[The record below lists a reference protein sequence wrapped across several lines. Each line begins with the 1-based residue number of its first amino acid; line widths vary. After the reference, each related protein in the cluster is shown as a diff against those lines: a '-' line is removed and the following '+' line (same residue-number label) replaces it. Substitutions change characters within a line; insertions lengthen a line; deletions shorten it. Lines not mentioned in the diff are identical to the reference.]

1 MHSEKINEIVA
12 HFIGLFN
19 TAIDDARIRFEYLQG
34 YETPKTVQKED
45 SDYVQSPDFRSDFA
59 LKSYDPDI
67 SYELRAYDIARL
79 DSADHVAPS
88 RHHLDQPAGAAQA
101 GQVDV
106 RSREDHGISGNGPEA
121 SGTMP
126 PAGPDPVFSHIYQA
140 STLHDDDVVNLT
152 GMLVEPRNLT
162 HVDQT
167 LEDFLAEALE
177 ASPFARIGAA
187 DAPASFAAGVA
198 NLEALAS
205 MAGTSQQAVPA
216 APATGGPENLP
227 QAASPDELVKNE
239 SGDAVLI
246 AERIEGTYVN
256 GTRAETAPEL
266 RDNLPGR
273 EHTAHPAETPLDKPL
288 QNGDLDIDAGTN
300 VVANVA
306 SVVGTAA
313 AAPVTAVMGDY
324 HQIDVISQSYVY
336 ADRDTLDGAISGT
349 CATMTTTVALNIASF
364 GGGESGAS
372 LPGEPEIPAGSPTFP
387 KNWQVN
393 VVEGDLSLVHWIEQY
408 NFVSDNDRLT
418 VTRTGA
424 ETTVLSGGNTAVN
437 VASFLGI
444 AEHYDLVLVGGRL
457 VDLNVISQI
466 SILYDNDEIAGISAG
481 KGIALDT
488 GGNLVWNMASIENVS
503 SGVRFEAMPDY
514 FHEAADQ
521 MREGDGTLPD
531 ELLRDHDFEGYA
543 DLHILFITGN
553 LYDITIVQQ
562 VSILGDADAVS
573 YAVGKVLEDG
583 SEASVT
589 VHTGNN
595 AVVNVAEIIDFDGSS
610 GTTYVGGGSYSDAVL
625 IQSGIVDGMPDLQRE
640 SGGLTTELIAFIG
653 EDTARQGEDM
663 DGDVGTD
670 QSGSQWSDVMHT
682 ILA

>member
-34 YETPKTVQKED
+34 YETPKTAQKED

-59 LKSYDPDI
+59 LKSYDPEI

-79 DSADHVAPS
+79 DSADHAAPS
-88 RHHLDQPAGAAQA
+88 RHHLDQPAAAAQA

-106 RSREDHGISGNGPEA
+106 RSTEDHGISGNGPEA
-121 SGTMP
+121 SDTMP
-126 PAGPDPVFSHIYQA
+126 PAGPDAGFSHIYQA

-152 GMLVEPRNLT
+152 GMLAEPRNLT

-167 LEDFLAEALE
+167 LEGFLAEALE
-177 ASPFARIGAA
+177 ASPFAQIGAA
-187 DAPASFAAGVA
+187 EAPASFAAVA
-198 NLEALAS
+198 AKLEALAS
-205 MAGTSQQAVPA
+205 LAGASQQAVPP

-239 SGDAVLI
+239 AGDAVLI

-256 GTRAETAPEL
+256 GTPADAAPEL

-273 EHTAHPAETPLDKPL
+273 EHTAHPAGTPLDKPL
-288 QNGDLDIDAGTN
+288 QNGELDIHAGTN

-306 SVVGTAA
+306 SVVGAVEA
-313 AAPVTAVMGDY
+313 PPVTAVMGDY

-364 GGGESGAS
+364 GGGETGAC
-372 LPGEPEIPAGSPTFP
+372 LPEEAEIPAESSTFP
-387 KNWQVN
+387 TSWRVN
-393 VVEGDLSLVHWIEQY
+393 VVEGDLSIVHWVEQY
-408 NFVSDNDRLT
+408 NFASDNDSLT

-444 AEHYDLVLVGGRL
+444 AEHYDLILVGGRL
-457 VDLNVISQI
+457 IDLDVISQI
-466 SILYDNDEIAGISAG
+466 SILYDNDDIAGVSAG

-488 GGNLVWNMASIENVS
+488 GGNLVWNMASIGNVS

-514 FHEAADQ
+514 FHEAAGQ
-521 MREGDGTLPD
+521 MHEGDGTLPD
-531 ELLRDHDFEGYA
+531 ELLRDNAFEDYA

-553 LYDITIVQQ
+553 LYDVTIVQQ

-573 YAVGKVLEDG
+573 FAAGKLLEDG
-583 SEASVT
+583 PEASVA

-595 AVVNVAEIIDFDGSS
+595 GVFNVAEIIDSG
-610 GTTYVGGGSYSDAVL
+610 GTTYVGGEIYSDAVL
-625 IQSGIVDGMPDLQRE
+625 IQSGIVDGMPDLQRD

-653 EDTARQGEDM
+653 EDTAPQGGDM
-663 DGDVGTD
+663 DGDHGTD
-670 QSGSQWSDVMHT
+670 LSGSQWSDVMHT

>member
-239 SGDAVLI
+239 FGRCRSH
-246 AERIEGTYVN
+246 R
-256 GTRAETAPEL
+256 RA
-266 RDNLPGR
+266 
-273 EHTAHPAETPLDKPL
+273 H
-288 QNGDLDIDAGTN
+288 
-300 VVANVA
+300 
-306 SVVGTAA
+306 
-313 AAPVTAVMGDY
+313 
-324 HQIDVISQSYVY
+324 
-336 ADRDTLDGAISGT
+336 
-349 CATMTTTVALNIASF
+349 
-364 GGGESGAS
+364 
-372 LPGEPEIPAGSPTFP
+372 
-387 KNWQVN
+387 
-393 VVEGDLSLVHWIEQY
+393 
-408 NFVSDNDRLT
+408 
-418 VTRTGA
+418 
-424 ETTVLSGGNTAVN
+424 
-437 VASFLGI
+437 
-444 AEHYDLVLVGGRL
+444 
-457 VDLNVISQI
+457 
-466 SILYDNDEIAGISAG
+466 
-481 KGIALDT
+481 
-488 GGNLVWNMASIENVS
+488 
-503 SGVRFEAMPDY
+503 
-514 FHEAADQ
+514 
-521 MREGDGTLPD
+521 
-531 ELLRDHDFEGYA
+531 
-543 DLHILFITGN
+543 
-553 LYDITIVQQ
+553 
-562 VSILGDADAVS
+562 
-573 YAVGKVLEDG
+573 
-583 SEASVT
+583 
-589 VHTGNN
+589 
-595 AVVNVAEIIDFDGSS
+595 
-610 GTTYVGGGSYSDAVL
+610 
-625 IQSGIVDGMPDLQRE
+625 
-640 SGGLTTELIAFIG
+640 
-653 EDTARQGEDM
+653 
-663 DGDVGTD
+663 
-670 QSGSQWSDVMHT
+670 
-682 ILA
+682 

>member
-34 YETPKTVQKED
+34 YETPKTAQKED
-45 SDYVQSPDFRSDFA
+45 SDDVQSPDFRSDFA
-59 LKSYDPDI
+59 LKSYDPEI

-79 DSADHVAPS
+79 DSADHAAPS
-88 RHHLDQPAGAAQA
+88 RHHLDQPAAAAQA

-106 RSREDHGISGNGPEA
+106 RSTEDHGISGNGPEA
-121 SGTMP
+121 SDTMP
-126 PAGPDPVFSHIYQA
+126 PAGPDAGFSHIYQA

-152 GMLVEPRNLT
+152 GMLAEPRNLT

-167 LEDFLAEALE
+167 LEGFLAEALE
-177 ASPFARIGAA
+177 ASPFAQIGAA
-187 DAPASFAAGVA
+187 DAPASFAAVAA

-205 MAGTSQQAVPA
+205 LAGASQQAVPA
-216 APATGGPENLP
+216 APATGGPEDLP

-239 SGDAVLI
+239 AGDAVLI

-256 GTRAETAPEL
+256 GTRADAAPEL

-273 EHTAHPAETPLDKPL
+273 EHTAHPAGTPLDKPL
-288 QNGDLDIDAGTN
+288 QNGELDIHAGTN

-306 SVVGTAA
+306 SVVGAVEA
-313 AAPVTAVMGDY
+313 PPVTAVMGDY

-364 GGGESGAS
+364 GGGETGAC
-372 LPGEPEIPAGSPTFP
+372 LPEEAEIPAESSTFP
-387 KNWQVN
+387 TSWRVN
-393 VVEGDLSLVHWIEQY
+393 VVEGDLSIVHWVEQY
-408 NFVSDNDRLT
+408 NFASDNDSLT

-444 AEHYDLVLVGGRL
+444 AEHYDLILVGGRL
-457 VDLNVISQI
+457 IDLDVISQI
-466 SILYDNDEIAGISAG
+466 SILYDNDDIAGVSAG

-488 GGNLVWNMASIENVS
+488 GGNLVWNMASIGNVS

-521 MREGDGTLPD
+521 MHEGDGTLPD
-531 ELLRDHDFEGYA
+531 ELLRDNAFEDYA

-553 LYDITIVQQ
+553 LYDVTIVQQ

-573 YAVGKVLEDG
+573 FAAGKLLEDG
-583 SEASVT
+583 PEASVA

-595 AVVNVAEIIDFDGSS
+595 GVFNVAEIIDSG
-610 GTTYVGGGSYSDAVL
+610 GTTYVGGETYSDAVL

-653 EDTARQGEDM
+653 EDTAPQGGDM
-663 DGDVGTD
+663 DGDHGTD
-670 QSGSQWSDVMHT
+670 LSGSEWSDVMHT

>member
-19 TAIDDARIRFEYLQG
+19 TAIDDARMRFEYLQG
-34 YETPKTVQKED
+34 YETPKTAQKED
-45 SDYVQSPDFRSDFA
+45 SDDVQSADFRSDFA
-59 LKSYDPDI
+59 LKSYDPEI

-79 DSADHVAPS
+79 DSADHAAPS
-88 RHHLDQPAGAAQA
+88 RHHLDQPAAAAQA
-101 GQVDV
+101 GQVDA

-121 SGTMP
+121 TDTMP
-126 PAGPDPVFSHIYQA
+126 PAGPDPGFSHIYQA

-152 GMLVEPRNLT
+152 GMLGEPRNLT

-167 LEDFLAEALE
+167 LEGFLAEALE
-177 ASPFARIGAA
+177 ASPFAQIGAA
-187 DAPASFAAGVA
+187 EAPASFAAVA
-198 NLEALAS
+198 AKLEALAS
-205 MAGTSQQAVPA
+205 LAGASQQAVPP

-239 SGDAVLI
+239 AGDAVLI

-256 GTRAETAPEL
+256 GTRADAAPEL

-273 EHTAHPAETPLDKPL
+273 EHTAHPAGTPLAKPL
-288 QNGDLDIDAGTN
+288 QNGDLDIHAGTN

-306 SVVGTAA
+306 SVVGAVEA
-313 AAPVTAVMGDY
+313 PPVTAVMGDY

-336 ADRDTLDGAISGT
+336 ADRDTLDGAIAGT
-349 CATMTTTVALNIASF
+349 CATMTKTVALNIASF
-364 GGGESGAS
+364 GGGETGAC
-372 LPGEPEIPAGSPTFP
+372 LPQEAEIPAESSTFP
-387 KNWQVN
+387 TSWRVN
-393 VVEGDLSLVHWIEQY
+393 VVEGDLSVVHWVEQY
-408 NFVSDNDRLT
+408 NFASDNDSLT

-444 AEHYDLVLVGGRL
+444 AEHYDLILVGGRL
-457 VDLNVISQI
+457 VDLDIISQI
-466 SILYDNDEIAGISAG
+466 SILYDNDEIAGVSAG

-488 GGNLVWNMASIENVS
+488 GGNLVWNMASIGNVS

-521 MREGDGTLPD
+521 MHEGDGTLPD
-531 ELLRDHDFEGYA
+531 ELLRDNAFEGYA

-553 LYDITIVQQ
+553 LYDVTIVQQ

-573 YAVGKVLEDG
+573 FAAGKLLEDG
-583 SEASVT
+583 PEASVA

-595 AVVNVAEIIDFDGSS
+595 GVFNVAEIIDSG
-610 GTTYVGGGSYSDAVL
+610 GTTYVGGEIYSDAVL
-625 IQSGIVDGMPDLQRE
+625 IQSGIVDGMPDLQRD

-653 EDTARQGEDM
+653 EDTAPQGGDM
-663 DGDVGTD
+663 DGDHGTD
-670 QSGSQWSDVMHT
+670 LSGSQWSDVMHT

>member
-1 MHSEKINEIVA
+1 MQSEKINEIVA

-19 TAIDDARIRFEYLQG
+19 TAIEDARIRFEYLQG
-34 YETPKTVQKED
+34 YETPKTGHREN
-45 SDYVQSPDFRSDFA
+45 SDCVQSPDFRSDFA
-59 LKSYDPDI
+59 LKSYDPEI
-67 SYELRAYDIARL
+67 SHELRAYDIARL
-79 DSADHVAPS
+79 DSADHAAPA
-88 RHHLDQPAGAAQA
+88 RHHLDQSAAAAQA

-106 RSREDHGISGNGPEA
+106 RSGEDHGISTNGPEA
-121 SGTMP
+121 SDTMP

-177 ASPFARIGAA
+177 ASPFAQIGAA
-187 DAPASFAAGVA
+187 DAPASFAAVA
-198 NLEALAS
+198 AKLEALAS
-205 MAGTSQQAVPA
+205 MAGTSQQAIPA
-216 APATGGPENLP
+216 APATGGPESP
-227 QAASPDELVKNE
+227 PEAASPDELVKNE

-256 GTRAETAPEL
+256 GTRADAAPEL

-273 EHTAHPAETPLDKPL
+273 EHAAQPAETPLDNPL
-288 QNGDLDIDAGTN
+288 QNGGLHIDAGTN

-364 GGGESGAS
+364 GRGETGAR
-372 LPGEPEIPAGSPTFP
+372 LPEEAETPAESPTFP
-387 KNWQVN
+387 TSWHVN
-393 VVEGDLSLVHWIEQY
+393 VVEGDLSIVRWIEQY
-408 NFVSDNDRLT
+408 NFASDNDSLT

-444 AEHYDLVLVGGRL
+444 AEHYDLVLVGGRM

-466 SILYDNDEIAGISAG
+466 SILYDNDEIAGVSAG
-481 KGIALDT
+481 KGITLDT

-503 SGVRFEAMPDY
+503 SGARFEAMPDY

-521 MREGDGTLPD
+521 MREGGGTLPD
-531 ELLRDHDFEGYA
+531 ELLRDHNFEGYA

-573 YAVGKVLEDG
+573 YAAGKLLEEGPD
-583 SEASVT
+583 ASVT

-595 AVVNVAEIIDFDGSS
+595 AVFNVAEIIDSG
-610 GTTYVGGGSYSDAVL
+610 GTTYVGGETYSDAVL
-625 IQSGIVDGMPDLQRE
+625 IQSGIVDGMPNLQRE
-640 SGGLTTELIAFIG
+640 NGGLTTELIAFIG
-653 EDTARQGEDM
+653 EDTAPQGEGM

-670 QSGSQWSDVMHT
+670 LSGSQWSDVMHT

>member
-34 YETPKTVQKED
+34 YETPKTAQKED
-45 SDYVQSPDFRSDFA
+45 SDDVQSPDFRSDFA
-59 LKSYDPDI
+59 LKSYDPEI

-79 DSADHVAPS
+79 DSADHAAPS
-88 RHHLDQPAGAAQA
+88 RHHLDQPAAAAQA

-106 RSREDHGISGNGPEA
+106 RSTEDHGISGNGPEA
-121 SGTMP
+121 SDTMP
-126 PAGPDPVFSHIYQA
+126 PAGPDAGFSHIYQA

-152 GMLVEPRNLT
+152 GMLAEPRNLT

-167 LEDFLAEALE
+167 LEGFLAEALE
-177 ASPFARIGAA
+177 ASPFAQIGAA
-187 DAPASFAAGVA
+187 DAPASFAAVAA

-205 MAGTSQQAVPA
+205 LAGASQQAVPP

-239 SGDAVLI
+239 AGDAVLI

-256 GTRAETAPEL
+256 GTPADAAPEL

-273 EHTAHPAETPLDKPL
+273 EHTAHPAGTPLDKPL
-288 QNGDLDIDAGTN
+288 QNGELDIHAGTN

-306 SVVGTAA
+306 SVVGAVEA
-313 AAPVTAVMGDY
+313 PPVTAVMGDY

-364 GGGESGAS
+364 GGGETGAC
-372 LPGEPEIPAGSPTFP
+372 LPEEAEIPAESSTFP
-387 KNWQVN
+387 TSWRVN
-393 VVEGDLSLVHWIEQY
+393 VVEGDLSIVHWVEQY
-408 NFVSDNDRLT
+408 NFASDNDSLT

-444 AEHYDLVLVGGRL
+444 TEHYDLILVGGRL
-457 VDLNVISQI
+457 IDLDVISQI
-466 SILYDNDEIAGISAG
+466 SILYDNDDIAGVSAG

-488 GGNLVWNMASIENVS
+488 GGNLVWNMASIGNVS

-521 MREGDGTLPD
+521 MHEGDGTLPD
-531 ELLRDHDFEGYA
+531 ELLRDNAFEDYA

-553 LYDITIVQQ
+553 LYDVTIVQQ

-573 YAVGKVLEDG
+573 FAAGKLLEDG
-583 SEASVT
+583 PEASVA

-595 AVVNVAEIIDFDGSS
+595 GVFNVAEIIDSG
-610 GTTYVGGGSYSDAVL
+610 GTTYVGGETYSDAVL

-653 EDTARQGEDM
+653 EDTAPQGGDM
-663 DGDVGTD
+663 DGDHGTD
-670 QSGSQWSDVMHT
+670 LSGSQWSDVMHT

>member
-34 YETPKTVQKED
+34 YETPKTAQKED

-59 LKSYDPDI
+59 LESYDPEI

-79 DSADHVAPS
+79 DSADHAAPS
-88 RHHLDQPAGAAQA
+88 RHHLDQPAAAAQA

-106 RSREDHGISGNGPEA
+106 RSTEDHGISGNGPEA
-121 SGTMP
+121 SDTMP
-126 PAGPDPVFSHIYQA
+126 PAGPDAGFSHIYQA

-152 GMLVEPRNLT
+152 GMLAEPRNLT

-167 LEDFLAEALE
+167 LEGFLAEALE
-177 ASPFARIGAA
+177 ASPFAQIGAA
-187 DAPASFAAGVA
+187 DAPASFAAVAA

-205 MAGTSQQAVPA
+205 LAGASQQAVPA
-216 APATGGPENLP
+216 APATGGPEDLP

-239 SGDAVLI
+239 AGDAVLI

-256 GTRAETAPEL
+256 GTPADAAPEL

-273 EHTAHPAETPLDKPL
+273 EHTAHPAGTPLDKPL
-288 QNGDLDIDAGTN
+288 QNGELDIHAGTN

-306 SVVGTAA
+306 SVVGAVEA
-313 AAPVTAVMGDY
+313 PPVTAVMGDY

-364 GGGESGAS
+364 GGGETGAC
-372 LPGEPEIPAGSPTFP
+372 LPQEAEIPAESSTFP
-387 KNWQVN
+387 TSWRVN
-393 VVEGDLSLVHWIEQY
+393 VVEGDLSIVHWVEQY
-408 NFVSDNDRLT
+408 NFASDNDSLT

-444 AEHYDLVLVGGRL
+444 AEHYDLILVGGRL
-457 VDLNVISQI
+457 IDLDVISQI
-466 SILYDNDEIAGISAG
+466 SILYDNDDIAGVSAG

-488 GGNLVWNMASIENVS
+488 GGNLVWNMASIGNVS

-521 MREGDGTLPD
+521 MHEGDGTLPD
-531 ELLRDHDFEGYA
+531 ELLRDNAFEDYA

-553 LYDITIVQQ
+553 LYDVTIVQQ

-573 YAVGKVLEDG
+573 FAAGKLLEDG
-583 SEASVT
+583 PEASVA

-595 AVVNVAEIIDFDGSS
+595 GVFNVAEIIDSG
-610 GTTYVGGGSYSDAVL
+610 GTTYVGGETYSDAVL

-653 EDTARQGEDM
+653 EDTAPQGGDM
-663 DGDVGTD
+663 DGDHGTD
-670 QSGSQWSDVMHT
+670 LSGSEWSDVMHT